1 MGTATGWN
9 HPAQISR
16 SLVTHWPTLL
26 QVVRALRN
34 APAALAVF
42 LAGVAP
48 VDGTNN
54 CWFPLARK
62 WPTWK
67 WTWIWILYG
76 KIEKNVR
83 VTSDGIHAE
92 IHEIWTCVAPA
103 APPLFHA
110 AVNPCLHRESAWN
123 WSCNSV
129 NLGKS
134 TVTWMRR
141 HYVFTVISRWST
153 FSSTVNVCNINCVI
167 WHALFLRSAHIVA
180 QSISCGGV
188 SVLVKSWRWSVKICR
203 YRRLYLCLPFNNLS
217 KLVHKSSSQKA
228 YSAQCILRRLLRAVC
243 QTPHVYI
250 AETWRRPQPVAGF
263 TKVFRVLFKFERK
276 CQ

>member
-1 MGTATGWN
+1 MDTWLIMNIHDSIVGIHN
-9 HPAQISR
+9 
-16 SLVTHWPTLL
+16 
-26 QVVRALRN
+26 
-34 APAALAVF
+34 
-42 LAGVAP
+42 
-48 VDGTNN
+48 GTNN

-110 AVNPCLHRESAWN
+110 AVNPCLQGESPWN

-129 NLGKS
+129 NLRKS
-134 TVTWMRR
+134 RVTWMRR

-167 WHALFLRSAHIVA
+167 FSDKHCSFGPPILWHSPFYA
-180 QSISCGGV
+180 GV
-188 SVLVKSWRWSVKICR
+188 SV
-203 YRRLYLCLPFNNLS
+203 Y
-217 KLVHKSSSQKA
+217 
-228 YSAQCILRRLLRAVC
+228 
-243 QTPHVYI
+243 
-250 AETWRRPQPVAGF
+250 
-263 TKVFRVLFKFERK
+263 
-276 CQ
+276 

>member
-1 MGTATGWN
+1 MHSCAWGFKFQFRRIICENKLAMSTLGSYNFRA
-9 HPAQISR
+9 IF
-16 SLVTHWPTLL
+16 THAW
-26 QVVRALRN
+26 
-34 APAALAVF
+34 
-42 LAGVAP
+42 AGVTTLCSCKYFGNIDNP
-48 VDGTNN
+48 DPLMQYTNKKVITSIF
-54 CWFPLARK
+54 CWSRILHEK
-62 WPTWK
+62 
-67 WTWIWILYG
+67 ISLYG
-76 KIEKNVR
+76 EFMNYLKKCARHFLNLKTSFSWDDPIMEPTTVGSLWLENDLHENELEFESYMGRSKKNVR

-167 WHALFLRSAHIVA
+167 FSDTHCSFGPPILWHSPFHA
-180 QSISCGGV
+180 GV
-188 SVLVKSWRWSVKICR
+188 SV
-203 YRRLYLCLPFNNLS
+203 Y
-217 KLVHKSSSQKA
+217 
-228 YSAQCILRRLLRAVC
+228 
-243 QTPHVYI
+243 
-250 AETWRRPQPVAGF
+250 
-263 TKVFRVLFKFERK
+263 
-276 CQ
+276 